1 VTRDPV
7 KLRRRKAATGK
18 KVVRRAAKPVKPRGA
33 EGTPAPAP
41 LAGLPTGLPS
51 DVRQG
56 LASAEAPPPAKPAAG
71 ERLPSLEAAVEY
83 GDARVWGLSL
93 ARDIADFKA
102 SRIGWQEVD
111 RGAVVHSEPGCGKSL
126 FARILA
132 QACGVPLVAF
142 SIADLFAHG
151 AGNLDSVIKN
161 SRSMFAKAAALASP
175 CSILFLDEIDALP
188 NRATMD
194 QRGADWWTPV
204 ITDFLLALDNAV
216 SGQRAGI
223 VVVGATNNLPGVD
236 AAVLRPGRLERAIEL
251 ARPDHA
257 GIINVLRY
265 HLDGSLRDAE
275 LDEVGHL
282 LAGSTP
288 ADVMMIVR
296 NARRIARIAG
306 RELALVDLIASVS
319 PVEDVA
325 PGALLRISLHEAAH
339 AVGSLAVPAGLL
351 QRCVIGGNKGS
362 PGRTFI
368 KNESN
373 DLATRESVERR
384 AVVTLCGRAAEALLL
399 GRTVSIGSGGFD
411 DSDLAV
417 VTQLV
422 ASIHASAGLGSTL
435 VYLVSHEAAL
445 EAVRTDLKMRARV
458 EKHMRKLQKRADGVV
473 RRHRHA
479 IVAVAEQLRIRRH
492 LSGDEIRNIF
502 EASAPAARAQPH
514 EGA

>member
-1 VTRDPV
+1 VTRNPA
-7 KLRRRKAATGK
+7 KLRRKAATGK
-18 KVVRRAAKPVKPRGA
+18 KAARRGAKTVKPRGA

-51 DVRQG
+51 DVRQHPVD
-56 LASAEAPPPAKPAAG
+56 AEAPPPAKPAAC
-71 ERLPSLEAAVEY
+71 ERLPSLQSAVEY

-265 HLDGSLRDAE
+265 HLDGSLVDAE
-275 LDEVGHL
+275 LDDVGHL

-296 NARRIARIAG
+296 SARRIARVAG
-306 RELALVDLIASVS
+306 RELALVDLVASLA
-319 PVEDVA
+319 PAEDIA
-325 PGALLRISLHEAAH
+325 PGALLRISLHEAGH

-399 GRTVSIGSGGFD
+399 GRTVSLGSGGFD

-417 VTQLV
+417 VTQIV

-458 EKHMRKLQKRADGVV
+458 EKHMRKLQKRADNVV
-473 RRHRHA
+473 RRHRDA

-492 LSGDEIRNIF
+492 LSGDEIRRIF
-502 EASAPAARAQPH
+502 EASAPAAGTQRR